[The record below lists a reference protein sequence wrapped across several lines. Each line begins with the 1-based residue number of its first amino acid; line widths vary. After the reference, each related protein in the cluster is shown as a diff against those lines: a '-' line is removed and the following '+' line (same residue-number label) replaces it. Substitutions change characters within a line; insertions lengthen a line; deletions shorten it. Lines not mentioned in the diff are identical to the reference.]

1 VTRLGRSDRSHLL
14 ARRNVISSADVLEGR
29 MRIRALLAVLLVVVA
44 GCTGTLAEV
53 HSSPAVI
60 PAPVLVPVGYVHGNT
75 TEVPITYPVGAGPI
89 TRDVTVYVWVSG
101 YSRTVETDTG
111 NHTAGLLVVSSPN
124 ERVAGQ
130 SVNPFV
136 HLSNRELVAELFD
149 LVVEAGA
156 ATGQNVTEVA
166 DLRETGV
173 DERIVLGEQVE
184 VVTYTATV
192 RYEPAATSN
201 ATDGRATASNSVD
214 GTRKLVIHLMAVEH
228 GDDVVLALG
237 VHGDAMD
244 EGETMAGLMEAIEH
258 EADGAAD

>member
-1 VTRLGRSDRSHLL
+1 
-14 ARRNVISSADVLEGR
+14 
-29 MRIRALLAVLLVVVA
+29 MRIRSLLVVLLVLVA

-53 HSSPAVI
+53 HSSPAII
-60 PAPVLVPVGYVHGNT
+60 PAPALVPVSYVHGNT
-75 TEVPITYPVGAGPI
+75 TEVPITYPVGVGPV

-101 YSRTVETDTG
+101 YSRTVENEAGG
-111 NHTAGLLVVSSPN
+111 NDTAGLLVVSSPN
-124 ERVAGQ
+124 ERVGGQ

-173 DERIVLGEQVE
+173 EERIVLGEQVD

-192 RYEPAATSN
+192 RYGPAATSN
-201 ATDGRATASNSVD
+201 ASDDPSTTDPGSAD

-244 EGETMAGLMEAIEH
+244 EGATMADLMEAIKH
-258 EADGAAD
+258 EVDGTTDVQQPL